1 MAPLIVLVMFFGSLI
16 NIPVFRESVPSQ
28 LRHHPLSM
36 GLERYWPGMHKEVRE
51 RIIAINV
58 GGFVVPIL
66 LVVYEVLLIG
76 SQYPEG
82 LLPLTIAVLINIFV
96 LFTWRAGTANW
107 HHTTRS
113 CTWCD
118 CRHLCHADST
128 QASSTCRLLLRSA
141 GPDYWS
147 WFDVP

>member
-1 MAPLIVLVMFFGSLI
+1 MAPLIVLGMFFGSLI

-58 GGFVVPIL
+58 GGVVVPIL

-96 LFTWRAGTANW
+96 LFT
-107 HHTTRS
+107 
-113 CTWCD
+113 
-118 CRHLCHADST
+118 
-128 QASSTCRLLLRSA
+128 
-141 GPDYWS
+141 
-147 WFDVP
+147 